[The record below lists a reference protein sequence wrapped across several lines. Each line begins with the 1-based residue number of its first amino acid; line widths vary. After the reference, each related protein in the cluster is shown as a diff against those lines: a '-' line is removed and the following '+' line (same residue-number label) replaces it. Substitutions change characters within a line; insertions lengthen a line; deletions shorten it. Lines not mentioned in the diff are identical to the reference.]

1 MLQDK
6 IYTGITVDDD
16 ALKVAKVKL
25 SGGKIT
31 LVSLDKVRLVE
42 PLKRKKK
49 EAAGEDQDDI
59 FGGIDDD
66 LDGDEIFGLD
76 DDEDRSDEDN
86 ELDLESL
93 DDDLEDLD
101 DFGIEEPE
109 GTDEIVDTDMVDES
123 DTPASNELLIYNL
136 LSSVSTERVDLG
148 LTIPAG
154 DTIFQIL
161 KDNDF
166 SKTKKKDL
174 QVIINDRLESFNGG
188 VHDEDFYSYTVRED
202 GSLLLTSIDEE
213 PKLLTIL
220 NRTTELY
227 RGKLFINEIF
237 PDEIILSGL
246 IKSNYQ
252 LDEESITGIIQF
264 GELTTRV
271 FFMKGDKLWIISPL
285 ISDGVKDPR
294 FLNTIFSK
302 ILFQLDAGEIPNLD
316 QLIICNNSLGEEA
329 LEFFEER
336 FQDVEVSE
344 FAFSEELFEAPNV
357 KSSSISAFTTSI
369 GAAWAASGFKKE
381 NFPEISFIPKYVS
394 DRQKIFK
401 LQWHGFLLLF
411 CILITPIIANHFY
424 TQNASEIDSLQSDI
438 NLLDA
443 QITSLEPTVQRYNE
457 INNELGQIQ
466 TKLTLLNELN
476 QGVLRWSTNLGHL
489 NEGIEDLGTI
499 WITSMSQGNNG
510 IITINGYS
518 TVRNA
523 IPRLANEFHSA
534 TLLNVS
540 EETIREREVFAFRY
554 IINSLFADESV
565 YNPEGMQGIQELI
578 QD

>member
-1 MLQDK
+1 MLKDK

-16 ALKVAKVKL
+16 ALKVAKIKL
-25 SGGKIT
+25 SGTKIT
-31 LVSLDKVRLVE
+31 LLSLDKVRLVE

-49 EAAGEDQDDI
+49 EAITEDEDDI

-66 LDGDEIFGLD
+66 LGGDEVFGLD
-76 DDEDRSDEDN
+76 DDNESNEES
-86 ELDLESL
+86 ELDFENLN
-93 DDDLEDLD
+93 DDLEDLEGFD
-101 DFGIEEPE
+101 IEDPE
-109 GTDEIVDTDMVDES
+109 SADEIIDTDMVDES
-123 DTPASNELLIYNL
+123 ETPASNELLIYNL

-188 VHDEDFYSYTVRED
+188 GHDDDFYSYNVRED

-220 NRTTELY
+220 NRTTEIY
-227 RGKLFINEIF
+227 RGKLFINEIL
-237 PDEIILSGL
+237 PDEVILSGL

-252 LDEESITGIIQF
+252 LDEDSITGVIQF
-264 GELTTRV
+264 GELSTRV

-285 ISDGVKDPR
+285 ISEGVKDPR

-302 ILFQLDAGEIPNLD
+302 ILFQLDTGEIPNLD

-329 LEFFEER
+329 LDFFEER
-336 FQDVEVSE
+336 FQDLEVSE
-344 FAFSEELFEAPNV
+344 FTFSEEMFEAPNV
-357 KSSSISAFTTSI
+357 KPSSISAFTTSI
-369 GAAWAASGFKKE
+369 GAAWSASGFKNE
-381 NFPEISFIPKYVS
+381 NFPKVSFLPKYVI

-411 CILITPIIANHFY
+411 CILLTPIIANHFY
-424 TQNASEIDSLQSDI
+424 TQNATEINRLQSDI
-438 NLLDA
+438 SLMDS
-443 QITSLEPTVQRYNE
+443 QITALEPTVQSYNE
-457 INNELGQIQ
+457 ISNELGQIQ

-489 NEGIEDLGTI
+489 NEGVEDLGTI
-499 WITSMSQGNNG
+499 WFTSMNQDGNG
-510 IITINGYS
+510 SISINGYS
-518 TVRNA
+518 TERNA

-540 EETIREREVFAFRY
+540 EEVIRERDVFAFRY
-554 IINSLFADESV
+554 VINTLFVDESI

>member
-1 MLQDK
+1 MLKDK

-16 ALKVAKVKL
+16 ALKVAKIRL
-25 SGGKIT
+25 SGGKVT
-31 LVSLDKVRLVE
+31 LISLDKVRLVE
-42 PLKRKKK
+42 PLKRKRK
-49 EAAGEDQDDI
+49 EASTETEDDI

-66 LDGDEIFGLD
+66 LDSDEIFGLD
-76 DDEDRSDEDN
+76 EESQSDKDN
-86 ELDLESL
+86 ELNLDSLE
-93 DDDLEDLD
+93 DDLEDLD
-101 DFGIEEPE
+101 DFDIEEPE

-123 DTPASNELLIYNL
+123 GTASSNELLLYNL
-136 LSSVSTERVDLG
+136 LSSIDNDRVDLG
-148 LTIPAG
+148 LSIPAG
-154 DTIFQIL
+154 NTIFQIL

-174 QVIINDRLESFNGG
+174 QVIINDRLESFEGG
-188 VHDEDFYSYTVRED
+188 GHDKDYYSYTVRAD

-213 PKLLTIL
+213 PRLLTIL
-220 NRTTELY
+220 NRTNDIY
-227 RGKLFINEIF
+227 SGKLIINEIS
-237 PDEIILSGL
+237 PDEVILSGL

-252 LDEESITGIIQF
+252 LDEESITGVIQF

-302 ILFQLDAGEIPNLD
+302 ILFQLDTGEIPNLD

-329 LEFFEER
+329 LDFFEER

-344 FAFSEELFEAPNV
+344 FEFSEELFEAPNV
-357 KSSSISAFTTSI
+357 NSSSVSAFTTSI
-369 GAAWAASGFKKE
+369 GAAWLASGFKKE
-381 NFPEISFIPKYVS
+381 NFPEITFLPKYVS

-411 CILITPIIANHFY
+411 CILLTPIIANHFY
-424 TQNASEIDSLQSDI
+424 TQNATEINSLQSDI
-438 NLLDA
+438 ELLNA
-443 QITSLEPTVQRYNE
+443 QITALEPTVQSYNE
-457 INNELGQIQ
+457 ISNELGQIQ
-466 TKLTLLNELN
+466 SKLTLLNELN

-489 NEGIEDLGTI
+489 NAGVEDLGTI
-499 WITSMSQGNNG
+499 WITSLNQDGEGAIS
-510 IITINGYS
+510 INGYS
-518 TVRNA
+518 TERNA

-540 EETIREREVFAFRY
+540 EETIRDQEVFAFRY
-554 IINSLFADESV
+554 VINSLFADESV
-565 YNPEGMQGIQELI
+565 YNPEGMKGIQELI